1 MVSEIYFLINMLMID
16 EIRNEVNIE
25 YIIDF
30 EMYEKEKRKKNS
42 SKINFPRT
50 GFKII
55 ILIEIWSIEIERND
69 TVQMYLVCTSFS
81 SFLY

>member
-1 MVSEIYFLINMLMID
+1 MKLQKKRAENMVSEIYFLINMLMID

-55 ILIEIWSIEIERND
+55 ILIEI
-69 TVQMYLVCTSFS
+69 
-81 SFLY
+81 